1 MRAAGFSLVEV
12 LIATAVVAVGVAS
25 LAQLFVVSARAGRNA
40 HATSTT
46 LLLAQQK
53 MEELRADAADSALSP
68 TAALSA
74 NTPGYFEYI
83 DRIGVSVSG
92 DAATPPGS
100 AVYVRRWAIEPLEG
114 GSGSA
119 GGAIVLKVLVLQLT
133 GGPSGEG
140 SSVARAPGE
149 ARLVSVKTRKA
160 G

>member
-1 MRAAGFSLVEV
+1 MRGAGFSLVEV

-25 LAQLFVVSARAGRNA
+25 IAPLFVVSVRTGRIA

-68 TAALSA
+68 PAALSA
-74 NTPGYFEYI
+74 NTQGYFDYI
-83 DRIGVSVSG
+83 DRIGVSVNG
-92 DAATPPGS
+92 DPAAPPGS
-100 AVYVRRWAIEPLEG
+100 AVYVRRWAIEALEG
-114 GSGSA
+114 GSGSG
-119 GGAIVLKVLVLQLT
+119 GGAIVLKVLVLQVM

-140 SSVARAPGE
+140 SRVARAPGE